1 MDSLTLYLKIRHIY
15 NLPVNVIV
23 SEVSMDPSRI
33 ILLLFLTL
41 FIDISKENFIPE
53 RFGQV
58 LEDEKNSGFSQTL
71 LCYDNEFSGRSVMFT
86 GYEPALGNVIF
97 DNMYGRGQCEGDYVQ
112 VQCSGSAPVA
122 SLAPGFSTPRKTITT
137 SP

>member
-1 MDSLTLYLKIRHIY
+1 MDS
-15 NLPVNVIV
+15 
-23 SEVSMDPSRI
+23 SRI
-33 ILLLFLTL
+33 ILLLFLTF

-97 DNMYGRGQCEGDYVQ
+97 DNMYDRGQCEGDYKSNVQ
-112 VQCSGSAPVA
+112 DQLVLLHWHLD
-122 SLAPGFSTPRKTITT
+122 SLLRGKL
-137 SP
+137 

>member
-1 MDSLTLYLKIRHIY
+1 MNGQFDVISEDKTHLY
-15 NLPVNVIV
+15 LPVNVIV
-23 SEVSMDPSRI
+23 SEVSMDSSRI
-33 ILLLFLTL
+33 ILLLFLTF

-97 DNMYGRGQCEGDYVQ
+97 DNMYGRGQCEGGYKSNVQ
-112 VQCSGSAPVA
+112 DQLVLLHWHLD
-122 SLAPGFSTPRKTITT
+122 SLLRGKL
-137 SP
+137 

>member
-1 MDSLTLYLKIRHIY
+1 MNGQFDVISEDKTHLY
-15 NLPVNVIV
+15 LPVNVIV
-23 SEVSMDPSRI
+23 SEVSMDSSRI
-33 ILLLFLTL
+33 ILLLFLTF

-97 DNMYGRGQCEGDYVQ
+97 DNMYGRGQCEGDYKFNVQ
-112 VQCSGSAPVA
+112 DQLVLLHWHLD
-122 SLAPGFSTPRKTITT
+122 SLLRGKL
-137 SP
+137 

>member
-1 MDSLTLYLKIRHIY
+1 MNGQFDVISEDKTHLY
-15 NLPVNVIV
+15 LPVNVIV
-23 SEVSMDPSRI
+23 SEVSMDSSRI
-33 ILLLFLTL
+33 ILLLFLTF

-58 LEDEKNSGFSQTL
+58 LEDEKNIGFSQTL

-97 DNMYGRGQCEGDYVQ
+97 DNMYGRDQCEGDYKSNVQ
-112 VQCSGSAPVA
+112 DQLVLLHWHLD
-122 SLAPGFSTPRKTITT
+122 SLLRGKL
-137 SP
+137 

>member
-1 MDSLTLYLKIRHIY
+1 MNGQFDVISEDKTHLY
-15 NLPVNVIV
+15 LPVNVIV
-23 SEVSMDPSRI
+23 SEVSMDSSRI
-33 ILLLFLTL
+33 ILLLFLTF
-41 FIDISKENFIPE
+41 FIDISKGNFIPE

-97 DNMYGRGQCEGDYVQ
+97 DNMYGRGQCEGDYKSNVQ
-112 VQCSGSAPVA
+112 DQLVLLHWHLD
-122 SLAPGFSTPRKTITT
+122 SLLRGKL
-137 SP
+137 

>member
-1 MDSLTLYLKIRHIY
+1 MNGQFDVISEDKTHLY
-15 NLPVNVIV
+15 LPVNVIV
-23 SEVSMDPSRI
+23 SEVSMDSSRI
-33 ILLLFLTL
+33 VLLLFLTL

-97 DNMYGRGQCEGDYVQ
+97 DNMYGRGQCEGDYKFNVQ
-112 VQCSGSAPVA
+112 DQLVLLHWHLD
-122 SLAPGFSTPRKTITT
+122 SLLRGKL
-137 SP
+137 

>member
-1 MDSLTLYLKIRHIY
+1 MDS
-15 NLPVNVIV
+15 
-23 SEVSMDPSRI
+23 SRI
-33 ILLLFLTL
+33 ILLLFLTF

-97 DNMYGRGQCEGDYVQ
+97 DNMYGRGQGGQ
-112 VQCSGSAPVA
+112 VREATSSMFRISSCCFTGTWILYSEENYNNLTLSGS
-122 SLAPGFSTPRKTITT
+122 SYWSNGENGGTHCDGGYI
-137 SP
+137 

>member
-1 MDSLTLYLKIRHIY
+1 MNGQFDVISEDKTHLYLH
-15 NLPVNVIV
+15 VNVIV
-23 SEVSMDPSRI
+23 SEVSMDSSHI
-33 ILLLFLTL
+33 ILLLFLTF

-97 DNMYGRGQCEGDYVQ
+97 DNMYGRGQCEGDYKSNVQ
-112 VQCSGSAPVA
+112 DQLVLLHWHLD
-122 SLAPGFSTPRKTITT
+122 SLLRGKL
-137 SP
+137 

>member
-1 MDSLTLYLKIRHIY
+1 MNGQFDVLSEDKTHL

-23 SEVSMDPSRI
+23 SEVSMDSSRI
-33 ILLLFLTL
+33 ILLLFLTF

-97 DNMYGRGQCEGDYVQ
+97 DNMYGRGQCEGDYKSNVQ
-112 VQCSGSAPVA
+112 DQLVLLHWHLD
-122 SLAPGFSTPRKTITT
+122 SLLRGKL
-137 SP
+137 

>member
-1 MDSLTLYLKIRHIY
+1 MNGQFDVISEDKTHLY
-15 NLPVNVIV
+15 LPVNVIV
-23 SEVSMDPSRI
+23 SEVSMDSSRI

-97 DNMYGRGQCEGDYVQ
+97 DNMYGRGQCEGDYKSNVQ
-112 VQCSGSAPVA
+112 DQLVLLHWHLD
-122 SLAPGFSTPRKTITT
+122 SLLRGKL
-137 SP
+137 

>member
-1 MDSLTLYLKIRHIY
+1 MNGQFDVISEDKTHLY
-15 NLPVNVIV
+15 LPVNVIV
-23 SEVSMDPSRI
+23 SEVSMDSSRI
-33 ILLLFLTL
+33 ILLLFLTF
-41 FIDISKENFIPE
+41 FINISKENFIPE

-97 DNMYGRGQCEGDYVQ
+97 DNMYGRGQCEGDYKSNVQ
-112 VQCSGSAPVA
+112 DQLVLLHWHLD
-122 SLAPGFSTPRKTITT
+122 SLLRGKL
-137 SP
+137 

>member
-1 MDSLTLYLKIRHIY
+1 MNGQFDVISEDKTHLY
-15 NLPVNVIV
+15 LPVNVIV
-23 SEVSMDPSRI
+23 SEVSMDSSRI
-33 ILLLFLTL
+33 ILLLFLTF

-97 DNMYGRGQCEGDYVQ
+97 DNMYDRGQCEGDYKSNVQ
-112 VQCSGSAPVA
+112 DQLVLLHWHLD
-122 SLAPGFSTPRKTITT
+122 SLLRGKL
-137 SP
+137 

>member
-1 MDSLTLYLKIRHIY
+1 MSGQFDVISEDKTHLY
-15 NLPVNVIV
+15 LPVNVIV
-23 SEVSMDPSRI
+23 SEVSMDSSRI
-33 ILLLFLTL
+33 ILLLFLTF

-97 DNMYGRGQCEGDYVQ
+97 DNMYGRGQCEGDYKSNVQ
-112 VQCSGSAPVA
+112 DQLVLLHWHLD
-122 SLAPGFSTPRKTITT
+122 SLLRGKL
-137 SP
+137 

>member
-1 MDSLTLYLKIRHIY
+1 MNGQFDVISEDKTHLY
-15 NLPVNVIV
+15 LPVNVIV
-23 SEVSMDPSRI
+23 SEVSMDSSRI
-33 ILLLFLTL
+33 ILLLFLTF

-97 DNMYGRGQCEGDYVQ
+97 DNMYGRGQCEGDYKSNVQ
-112 VQCSGSAPVA
+112 DQLVLLHWHLD
-122 SLAPGFSTPRKTITT
+122 SLLRGKL
-137 SP
+137 

>member
-1 MDSLTLYLKIRHIY
+1 MNGQFDVISEDKTHLY
-15 NLPVNVIV
+15 LPVNVIV
-23 SEVSMDPSRI
+23 SEVSMDSSRI
-33 ILLLFLTL
+33 ILLLFLTF

-97 DNMYGRGQCEGDYVQ
+97 DNMYGRGQCEGDYKSNVQ
-112 VQCSGSAPVA
+112 DQLVLLHWHQD
-122 SLAPGFSTPRKTITT
+122 SLLRGKL
-137 SP
+137 

>member
-1 MDSLTLYLKIRHIY
+1 MNGQFDVISEDKTHL

-23 SEVSMDPSRI
+23 SEVSMDSSRI

-58 LEDEKNSGFSQTL
+58 LENEKNSGFSQTL

-97 DNMYGRGQCEGDYVQ
+97 DNMYGRGQCEGDYKSNVQ
-112 VQCSGSAPVA
+112 DQLVLLHWHLD
-122 SLAPGFSTPRKTITT
+122 SLLRGKL
-137 SP
+137 

>member
-1 MDSLTLYLKIRHIY
+1 MNGQFDVLSEDKTHL

-23 SEVSMDPSRI
+23 SEVSMDSSRI
-33 ILLLFLTL
+33 ILLLFLTF
-41 FIDISKENFIPE
+41 FINISKENFIPE

-97 DNMYGRGQCEGDYVQ
+97 DNMYGRGQCEGDYKSNVQ
-112 VQCSGSAPVA
+112 DQLVLLHWHLD
-122 SLAPGFSTPRKTITT
+122 SLLRGKL
-137 SP
+137 